1 MRARARGLAGRIPGL
16 RGKANRRG
24 VGLARVEVPEGVG
37 HDIHLARSH
46 RARRPVCRARCG
58 LPRLAALLE
67 SVADARVRG
76 VIVAA
81 TFKLAGDGVDGL
93 KGGLQGALARN
104 DVVGGVLA
112 HDDVQRIARA
122 YVVTRGP
129 TKVQRVLAGRR
140 DVDHVLQPGHREASL
155 AMDLIIGVTI
165 IRQHL
170 HV

>member
-46 RARRPVCRARCG
+46 RARRPVCRALCG
-58 LPRLAALLE
+58 LPRLAALLQRE
-67 SVADARVRG
+67 TDARVRG
-76 VIVAA
+76 VVVTASCKL
-81 TFKLAGDGVDGL
+81 TFYGVNRL
-93 KGGLQGALARN
+93 KGGLQGAFARY
-104 DVVGGVLA
+104 DVVRGVLA
-112 HDDVQRIARA
+112 HDDIQRIARA